1 MAPEQARG
9 QDADHRADIFAFG
22 CVLFEMLQ
30 GRRAFG
36 RETPADTLSA
46 ILKDPPPVMTSSPE
60 QPLPAALQEI
70 VRRCL
75 EKDPAARFQSTSDLA
90 FALATSTGSGSV
102 TSMLPA
108 PIQASRAAD
117 TSRSRVVWPISIAGA
132 LALGGI
138 LGLALDR
145 WRTPAAAP
153 AVMEFLIPPPAADV
167 PFASM
172 PLPGLAPTAPQ
183 VGVSPDGRQ
192 VAFVAIGRS
201 NVRQLWIRM
210 IDAGVPRPIERTDG
224 ANSWPFWSPDGR
236 VVVFAAN
243 GFLMKFDVTAGTVER
258 FIRLPEAAPPVPFV
272 TGSWSSDG
280 NILFSIGGPAGLY
293 RVPARVAAR

>member
-1 MAPEQARG
+1 
-9 QDADHRADIFAFG
+9 
-22 CVLFEMLQ
+22 MLQ

-36 RETPADTLSA
+36 RDTPADTLSA

-60 QPLPAALQEI
+60 QPLPPALQEI

-102 TSMLPA
+102 TSALPA
-108 PIQASRAAD
+108 SIQASRAAD
-117 TSRSRVVWPISIAGA
+117 TSPRSRLMWPLSIAAA

-138 LGLALDR
+138 IGLALDR
-145 WRTPAAAP
+145 WRTPAPAP

-183 VGVSPDGRQ
+183 VGLSPDGRQ

-243 GFLMKFDVTAGTVER
+243 GFLMKFDVTRRDSRA
-258 FIRLPEAAPPVPFV
+258 IHP
-272 TGSWSSDG
+272 
-280 NILFSIGGPAGLY
+280 
-293 RVPARVAAR
+293 AARGGAARSVRHRVLEQRRQHPLFDWRAGGALPCAGDGWQPGSNHDAQRSEG